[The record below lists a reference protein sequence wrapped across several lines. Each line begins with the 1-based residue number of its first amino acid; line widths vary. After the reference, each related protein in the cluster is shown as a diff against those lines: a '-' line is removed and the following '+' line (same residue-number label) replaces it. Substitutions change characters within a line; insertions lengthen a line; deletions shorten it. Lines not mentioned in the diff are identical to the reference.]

1 VKIALI
7 NDTHFGA
14 RGDSQLFLDYFM
26 KFFDDVFFPYI
37 KENNIKTVIH
47 AGDLMDRRKFVNF
60 NVLNQVRTRFMD
72 KLRDEN
78 VEMHCILGNHDV
90 YYRNTNVIN
99 SIRELFGDDL
109 ILYEEPTVVNFD
121 GLDIALLP
129 WVNKENY
136 DESIKFI
143 DSAAAPILIGH
154 LELEGYQVMPGV
166 KFKTVSGNGMSPKIF
181 NRFEQVYTGHF
192 HHRQQNG
199 NIYYFGTQYQITFSD
214 LNETKGFHVY
224 DTDTREI
231 EFIENPY
238 NMFHS
243 ITYNDEEGPV
253 EFRHRVDTHTY
264 LKDAYVKLFVEH
276 KEHPY
281 SFDRFMDKLYDA
293 GVAKITIV
301 EEMNNSDWTQEE
313 IVDLSQD
320 TVTLINN
327 EIDTMDEVKDKERMK
342 RLVRDLYME
351 SLSL

>member
-1 VKIALI
+1 MKIALI

-60 NVLNQVRTRFMD
+60 NILNQVRTRFMD
-72 KLRDEN
+72 KLRDDN
-78 VEMHCILGNHDV
+78 VKMHCILGNHDV
-90 YYRNTNVIN
+90 YYRNTNSIN
-99 SIRELFGDDL
+99 SIRELFGNDL
-109 ILYEEPTVVNFD
+109 VLYEEPTVVNFD

-129 WVNKENY
+129 WVNKENN
-136 DESIKFI
+136 DDALNFIKT
-143 DSAAAPILIGH
+143 AAAPILIGH
-154 LELEGYQVMPGV
+154 LELEGYKVMPGV

-181 NRFEQVYTGHF
+181 NRYEQVFTGHF
-192 HHRQQNG
+192 HHRQENG

-238 NMFHS
+238 KMFHS
-243 ITYNDEEGPV
+243 LLYNDKDGPV
-253 EFRHRVDTHTY
+253 SINKLDY
-264 LKDAYVKLFVEH
+264 LKDSYVKLFVEH

-281 SFDRFMDKLYDA
+281 SFDRYMDKLYDV

-301 EEMNNSDWTQEE
+301 EELINSDWTKEE
-313 IVDLSQD
+313 IVDLGQD

-327 EIDTMDEVKDKERMK
+327 EIDSMDEVKDKEKMK
-342 RLVRDLYME
+342 RLIKDLYME